1 MTDWGAGTVGSLK
14 LVNNSS
20 IYGGSLS
27 FLNQLKMQAGALQT
41 EQSEQLQNFA
51 ANAMKTERVCDLVW
65 QYLQD
70 LSKHLDVIGPDA
82 PHFSL
87 DGKTPW
93 PPMKLVGFRADSRKK
108 KLRDKD
114 VYDYIAMG
122 WDIVPR
128 SGSTV
133 NGAVS
138 VNFPPDL
145 ERVQKRLAFGHVDH
159 ERKDVRHPEKNTLQ
173 AIRFEYKIRA
183 SGNITVTADHDNAQL
198 VFRLA
203 NADGFGV
210 VSTTWPAERIDS
222 DLLDEM
228 AKMVVAQPN
237 RFL

>member
-1 MTDWGAGTVGSLK
+1 V
-14 LVNNSS
+14 
-20 IYGGSLS
+20 S
-27 FLNQLKMQAGALQT
+27 FLNQLKMQAGAMQT
-41 EQSEQLQNFA
+41 EQTVQLQNLE
-51 ANAMKTERVCDLVW
+51 ANAEKTERACRVAW
-65 QYLQD
+65 KYLQD
-70 LSKHLDVIGPDA
+70 LTKQLDVIGPEA
-82 PHFSL
+82 PRFSV

-93 PPMKLVGFRADSRKK
+93 PPMKLVGFRSDARKK

-114 VYDYIAMG
+114 VYDYMAMG

-128 SGSTV
+128 VGEPVS
-133 NGAVS
+133 GAVS

-145 ERVQKRLAFGHVDH
+145 ERVQKRLNFGHVEH

-173 AIRFEYKIRA
+173 AIRFEYKTRA

-210 VSTTWPAERIDS
+210 VSTTWPAERIDNE
-222 DLLDEM
+222 LLDEL
-228 AKMVVAQPN
+228 AKLIVTQPN